1 MDARELEKYKAMIKA
16 MEMKFSAGSAGDGSG
31 FFTSSDGTVIEFN
44 RNAGKHPETGL
55 PINPFQDV
63 TAEMGDR
70 FNDIRSQST
79 GGGLDI
85 AAFLKEMSQGL
96 QIDTGVLT
104 PK

>member
-1 MDARELEKYKAMIKA
+1 

-31 FFTSSDGTVIEFN
+31 FFTSSDGTVIEYN
-44 RNAGKHPETGL
+44 PSAGVHAETGL
-55 PINPFQDV
+55 KKNPFQDV
-63 TAEMGDR
+63 TAEMGGDR
-70 FNDIRSQST
+70 FNDIRNQST